1 MAVLVTA
8 CSDMCIF
15 TLKMV
20 NMKLFN
26 KKYALITVVFL
37 GFSIS
42 QSLAQKAP
50 ECVKAATTV
59 RPTHVLAT
67 PHKLHNFYRNYHDE
81 AIFVNTKIV
90 KSELSYYL
98 LATEANGTRFFLF
111 ELEQNGKKLFLNR
124 KLPVQTCSEG
134 ELSLDTFLQ
143 EDGKI
148 KGCRM
153 GAHTIKQAQ

>member
-1 MAVLVTA
+1 
-8 CSDMCIF
+8 
-15 TLKMV
+15 
-20 NMKLFN
+20 MKLFN
-26 KKYALITVVFL
+26 EKYALITAVFFC
-37 GFSIS
+37 FSIG
-42 QSLAQKAP
+42 QGLAQKAP

-67 PHKLHNFYRNYHDE
+67 PHKLHNFYKNYHDDVV
-81 AIFVNTKIV
+81 FVNTKIV
-90 KSELSYYL
+90 KSELAYYL
-98 LATEANGTRFFLF
+98 LATEANGTQIFAF
-111 ELEQNGKKLFLNR
+111 ELEQKRKKLYLNR

-153 GAHTIKQAQ
+153 GAHTIKQVQ

>member
-1 MAVLVTA
+1 
-8 CSDMCIF
+8 
-15 TLKMV
+15 
-20 NMKLFN
+20 MKLFN
-26 KKYALITVVFL
+26 KKYALITVIFFC
-37 GFSIS
+37 FSIG

-67 PHKLHNFYRNYHDE
+67 PHKLHNFYKNYHDE
-81 AIFVNTKIV
+81 AVFENTKIV
-90 KSELSYYL
+90 KSELAYYL
-98 LATEANGTRFFLF
+98 LATEKNGPRIFAF
-111 ELEQNGKKLFLNR
+111 ELEQKRKKLFLNR

-134 ELSLDTFLQ
+134 TLSLDTFLQ

-153 GAHTIKQAQ
+153 GGHTIRQGQ